1 MVVMIGEKNLVSRGQ
16 FTKVCLPRLPCQSFK
31 NKEYVLVVFHIRCN
45 NF

>member
-1 MVVMIGEKNLVSRGQ
+1 MIVTIGEKNLVSRGQ
-16 FTKVCLPRLPCQSFK
+16 FKKVCLLRLPCQSFK